1 MNYHEVLDLILDT
14 KNTTVGGG
22 SAAALSGAM
31 GAGLIGMVARLSKGK
46 KYGLSDDEYND
57 IERQSLDLRQELLG
71 GCVADTEGYGAIV
84 YAFKLP
90 KENAGRRAAIEA
102 AGVKAATV
110 PRDNGWRCRTVRT
123 LGLRLK
129 GRSNSNAASDLMY
142 GIELAALGLAGCIAN
157 IEANLGLIKD
167 EKTAAAF
174 KADIKELSKP
184 AG

>member
-14 KNTTVGGG
+14 EDATVGGG

-46 KYGLSDDEYND
+46 NYGLSDDEYND
-57 IERQSLDLRQELLG
+57 IERQCRELRQALLD

-84 YAFKLP
+84 AAFKLP
-90 KENAGRRAAIEA
+90 KENADRRAAIEA
-102 AGVKAATV
+102 AGIKAAAA
-110 PRDNGWRCRTVRT
+110 PRDNGRRCRAVHM

-129 GRSNSNAASDLMY
+129 DRSNSAAGSDLMY
-142 GIELAALGLAGCIAN
+142 GTELAALGVAGCVAN

-167 EKTAAAF
+167 EKTVAGF
-174 KADIKELSKP
+174 KADIQELRE
-184 AG
+184 G